1 MLTKPEVTNCF
12 YALYGLTDTLD
23 RFREDLAGIRSTGG
37 QIRWFNVVAY
47 DPIHIFGDLSVIW
60 EYCELYAWAD

>member
-37 QIRWFNVVAY
+37 
-47 DPIHIFGDLSVIW
+47 
-60 EYCELYAWAD
+60 